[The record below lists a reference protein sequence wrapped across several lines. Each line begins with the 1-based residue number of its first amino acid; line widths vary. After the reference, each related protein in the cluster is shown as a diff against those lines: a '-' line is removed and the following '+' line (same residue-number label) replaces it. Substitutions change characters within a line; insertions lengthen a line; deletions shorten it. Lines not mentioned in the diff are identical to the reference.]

1 MVLVLSQFKVANGM
15 SAEVKGAFMNR
26 PHQVENAPGFLRLD
40 VVSPVDEPDEIWL
53 LTYWHD
59 LASYE
64 QWHRSPAHHQSHKGI
79 PKGLRLDPA
88 GTRVRVFNHISS

>member
-1 MVLVLSQFKVANGM
+1 MILVLSRFKVANGM
-15 SAEVKGAFMNR
+15 TPEVKQAFLSR
-26 PHQVENAPGFLRLD
+26 PHQVESADGFVRLD
-40 VVSPVDEPDEIWL
+40 VVSPCDQPDEIWL

-64 QWHRSPAHHQSHKGI
+64 QWHQSPAHHQSHKGI

>member
-15 SAEVKGAFMNR
+15 TAQVKNAFLNR

-40 VVSPVDEPDEIWL
+40 VVSPVDQPDEIWL
-53 LTYWHD
+53 LTYWND

-64 QWHRSPAHHQSHKGI
+64 QWHKSPSTTCHTKPFQK
-79 PKGLRLDPA
+79 D
-88 GTRVRVFNHISS
+88 